1 MAARSNGRTE
11 KFVIGSG
18 AGVGRDWEGG
28 GEKLDLALLGD
39 LLPAF
44 CTRSLARHAGFNLPT
59 LFWVQSRMARVVL
72 AVALRF
78 SPSTGHPF
86 MACTWVVVVAAVA
99 YHFCLNLL
107 ARFSQPRTSQKGV
120 PVPSIS
126 SLREARVFDSLKKDC
141 IADFVS
147 T

>member
-59 LFWVQSRMARVVL
+59 LFWVQSRIARVVL
-72 AVALRF
+72 ARDGARTAIRAIYWAPLY
-78 SPSTGHPF
+78 GLY
-86 MACTWVVVVAAVA
+86 VVVVTAVA

-107 ARFSQPRTSQKGV
+107 ARFSQP
-120 PVPSIS
+120 
-126 SLREARVFDSLKKDC
+126 
-141 IADFVS
+141 
-147 T
+147 